1 MTNQFLM
8 TGTWYSAP
16 FVQDE
21 AKALATFPFDV
32 TFGGD
37 AASLTFFAR
46 LRSFP
51 QGRNVTQYQFAD
63 DFSIARGNHS
73 LKFGVNFRRYDVSDH
88 NFFYRHPRLLITD
101 LSAFWQGTV
110 GAAGGGYVRQD
121 FGPNNLVAPIAL
133 YGLGVYAQDEWRVT
147 PRLKLTLAL
156 RAERNANPTCRNNCF
171 SLFADPFE
179 SKTKG
184 STVPYNESIRTGLA
198 HPYQGVDY
206 INFSPRFGFSWSP
219 SSDDKTVISGGIG
232 MFYDAMAQGLVE
244 LAFQNMPGYADFR
257 VADGVWADPGGK
269 RGGRAVTGLRC
280 CPSERIC

>member
-1 MTNQFLM
+1 LPFSATDACIQNFTATPNSHSNEWILAGRVDHNINDNNKLFVRYRMDRGVQATYTDPITANFNATSTQPSYDGQLNWTRVISPTMTNQFLM

-63 DFSIARGNHS
+63 DFSEARGNHS

-101 LSAFWQGTV
+101 LSAFW
-110 GAAGGGYVRQD
+110 
-121 FGPNNLVAPIAL
+121 
-133 YGLGVYAQDEWRVT
+133 
-147 PRLKLTLAL
+147 
-156 RAERNANPTCRNNCF
+156 
-171 SLFADPFE
+171 
-179 SKTKG
+179 
-184 STVPYNESIRTGLA
+184 
-198 HPYQGVDY
+198 
-206 INFSPRFGFSWSP
+206 
-219 SSDDKTVISGGIG
+219 
-232 MFYDAMAQGLVE
+232 
-244 LAFQNMPGYADFR
+244 
-257 VADGVWADPGGK
+257 
-269 RGGRAVTGLRC
+269 
-280 CPSERIC
+280 